1 MCGVPILILG
11 FVGQELLEKP
21 VAEVAAGSEVAAGC
35 HGRRPSGAPPG
46 SAAFGSCGR
55 LCFPAPAVAR
65 GALCDC
71 PIPSCCPLPVLGHV
85 PSPGSSPR
93 GRPGGHQEPDSQS
106 RVLQGVWQLSRALV
120 AVSRDCTVG
129 GSFLSLGTGSPWGE
143 SQPSTEGMQWA
154 WCAVGVITK
163 PFWNKGMS
171 RRVVLGTRGPT
182 RAEHREPGVLSQIR
196 RERSTV
202 FPL

>member
-1 MCGVPILILG
+1 MCGVSILILG
-11 FVGQELLEKP
+11 FIGQELLEKP

-129 GSFLSLGTGSPWGE
+129 GELSLFGDWEPLGGE
-143 SQPSTEGMQWA
+143 PAQHAGD
-154 WCAVGVITK
+154 AVGLVCRGRDHQAVLEQGNEQTSGAGD
-163 PFWNKGMS
+163 KGPHP
-171 RRVVLGTRGPT
+171 G
-182 RAEHREPGVLSQIR
+182 RAS
-196 RERSTV
+196 
-202 FPL
+202 